1 MTSSDLPPGD
11 PAAPKPERTAD
22 RLFARPQPHLVDF
35 QFNQA
40 VVDVFPDM
48 IRRSVPGYETVLP
61 IGGMIA
67 AQALPAGGRLYDL
80 GCSQGAS
87 TAAVLARLDDRACTI
102 VGVDSS
108 APMLESARSLI
119 GDGRVQFLQAELETL
134 SFEPADVVLLNYVLQ
149 FLAPDDRLDL
159 LQRIRAAL
167 RPDGLL
173 LLTEKIHLDDVDRD
187 ATFDALHL
195 DFKRAN
201 GYSELEVA
209 GKRNALE
216 RVMRIDTEAAH
227 RERLHAAGF
236 TTTDLW
242 FRCLNWASFIV
253 RP

>member
-1 MTSSDLPPGD
+1 LPPD
-11 PAAPKPERTAD
+11 DRAAPKPQGSAD
-22 RLFARPQPHLVDF
+22 QLFARPQPHLVDF

-61 IGGMIA
+61 ISGMIA
-67 AQALPAGGRLYDL
+67 AAALPAGGRLYDL

-87 TAAVLARLDDRACTI
+87 TAAVLARLDDRECTI

-119 GDGRVQFLQAELETL
+119 ADPRVQFKQAELESL
-134 SFEPADVVLLNYVLQ
+134 PFERADVVLLNYVLQ
-149 FLAPDDRLDL
+149 FLVPDDRLDL
-159 LQRIRAAL
+159 LKRIRAAL

-173 LLTEKIHLDDVDRD
+173 LLTEKIHLDDAERD
-187 ATFDALHL
+187 AAFDALHL

-201 GYSELEVA
+201 GYSELEVS

-216 RVMRIDTEAAH
+216 RVMRIDREAIH
-227 RERLHAAGF
+227 RERLRAAGF
-236 TTTDLW
+236 ATTDLW